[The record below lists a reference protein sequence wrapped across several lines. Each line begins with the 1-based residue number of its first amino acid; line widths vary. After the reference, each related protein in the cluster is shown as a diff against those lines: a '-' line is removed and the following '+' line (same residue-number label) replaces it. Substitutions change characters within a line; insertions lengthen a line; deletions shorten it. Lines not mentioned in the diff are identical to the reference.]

1 MNALA
6 DTHDNRL
13 PAADIVHWLRA
24 RAPGQVRS
32 ENGPQAHLRLD
43 SREVAPGDVF
53 VACPGGTS
61 DGRLY
66 IEQAIQQGAAAV
78 VYEAAGYDAARAAAV
93 TAIAGSVPVLPVAEL
108 RGQLGRMADIWY
120 GEPSAALTVIAVT
133 GTNGKTSTVQWLARA
148 LSHSGR
154 PCGALGTLGAT
165 LPDGQALP
173 GQLTTPDVLAVH
185 RQLATMRDHGAS
197 CVAMEASSIGI
208 EQGRLDGVR
217 IGVAAF
223 TNLTRDH
230 LDYHGSMD
238 AYEAAKSRLFDWP
251 GLVRAVINAGDAAGQ
266 RLLARLPAGLALAY
280 SLEGQAAED
289 AHTRVETRAEIRATG
304 LSATA
309 HGQIFTLATA
319 QGEAQIMTGLLG
331 RHNVENLLLV
341 AGVLTALGGSL
352 ADVARELAAATPVPG
367 RMEVVAAPQA
377 LAAPGPLVVV
387 DYSHTPDAL
396 ARALAALR
404 PVAQARGGRLL
415 CLFGCGGD
423 RDPGKR
429 PLMGGIAAAD
439 ADGVYVTSDNPRSEA
454 PDAIIDQ
461 ILAGMPAARAVTV
474 QADRARAIMQAVWSA
489 AVEDVL
495 LLAGKGHESYQ
506 EIAGQRLPF
515 DDRAWGALALSLPQ
529 AVGVSTD
536 TRTLSEGQVFVALSG
551 ENFDGHDYLA
561 QAHQAGARA
570 AVVAHAVDGA
580 PLDQWVVGD
589 TRAALCRIGAA
600 WRARFDLPVIGVT
613 GSNGKTTTK
622 EMIAAILAQWLGADQ
637 RLATAGN
644 YNNDIGVPLT
654 LLRLRPQH
662 RAAVIELG
670 MNHPGEIA
678 ALTAMAAPT
687 VGLVNNAQREHQE
700 FMHSVE
706 AVARENGAVLATLP
720 ESGYA
725 VYPGDDAHTGVWDE
739 MAATPRVLRFGLQAG
754 LDVYAEAIECD
765 VLSTRCRLVT
775 PAGTA
780 ELTLPV
786 PGLHNLRNALAAVAC
801 GLAAG
806 APLDAA
812 CRALADFSAVKGRM
826 QRQQMGDGTVLVDD
840 TYNANPDSVR
850 AAIDVLAQLPA
861 PRVLVLG
868 DMGEVGANGP
878 AMHQEVGAYARE
890 RGIDALFTL
899 GTAAQA
905 SAAAF
910 GPAGTACDSV
920 EDIVTATRAMRP
932 AAVLVKGSR
941 FMRMER
947 VVKLYS
953 SEGSQVPTAQE
964 GKHAA

>member
-1 MNALA
+1 MNAVA
-6 DTHDNRL
+6 DPHAHRL
-13 PAADIVHWLRA
+13 PAADIVQWLRA
-24 RAPGQVRS
+24 RVPA
-32 ENGPQAHLRLD
+32 QADLRLD
-43 SREVAPGDVF
+43 SREVAAGDVF

-66 IEQAIQQGAAAV
+66 IEQAVQQGAKAV

-93 TAIAGSVPVLPVAEL
+93 TAIAGAVPVLPVVEL
-108 RGQLGRMADIWY
+108 RGQLGRVADLWY
-120 GEPSAALTVIAVT
+120 GEPSAALNVIAVT

-148 LSHSGR
+148 LSNSGR

-173 GQLTTPDVLAVH
+173 GHLTTPDVLAVH
-185 RQLATMRDHGAS
+185 RQLAVMRDHGAS

-208 EQGRLDGVR
+208 EQGRVDGVR
-217 IGVAAF
+217 IGIAAF

-230 LDYHGSMD
+230 LDYHGSMA

-251 GLVRAVINAGDAAGQ
+251 GLVRAVVNADDAAGQ
-266 RLLARLPAGLALAY
+266 RLLARLPAELALSY
-280 SLEGQAAED
+280 GLEQGAN
-289 AHTRVETRAEIRATG
+289 VRASG
-304 LSATA
+304 LSATTS
-309 HGQIFTLATA
+309 GQIFTLTTA
-319 QGEAQIMTGLLG
+319 QGEARIMTALLG

-367 RMEVVAAPQA
+367 RMEVVAAPQG
-377 LAAPGPLVVV
+377 LAAAGPLVVV

-439 ADGVYVTSDNPRSEA
+439 ADGVCVTSDNPRSE
-454 PDAIIDQ
+454 DADVIIDQ

-474 QADRARAIMQAVWSA
+474 QADRAHAIMQTVWA
-489 AVEDVL
+489 AAAEDVL
-495 LLAGKGHESYQ
+495 LLAGKGHETYQ

-515 DDRAWGALALSLPQ
+515 DDRAWGALALALPQ
-529 AVGVSTD
+529 ATGVSTD
-536 TRTLSEGQVFVALSG
+536 TRTLSEGQIFVALSG
-551 ENFDGHDYLA
+551 ENFDGHNYLA
-561 QAHQAGARA
+561 QAQQAGARA
-570 AVVAHAVDGA
+570 AVVAHAVADTTL
-580 PLDQWVVGD
+580 PQWVVGD
-589 TRAALCRIGAA
+589 TRAALCRIGAT
-600 WRARFDLPVIGVT
+600 WRARFDLPVVGVT

-622 EMIAAILAQWLGADQ
+622 EMIAAILAEWLGEDQ

-678 ALTAMAAPT
+678 ALAAMAAPT

-706 AVARENGAVLATLP
+706 AVARENGAVLAALP
-720 ESGYA
+720 EAGYA
-725 VYPGDDAHTGVWDE
+725 VYPGDDAHTGVWDA
-739 MAATPRVLRFGLQAG
+739 MTGTPRVLRFGLQAG
-754 LDVYAEAIECD
+754 LDVYAEAIERD

-812 CRALADFSAVKGRM
+812 CRALANFSAVKGRM
-826 QRQQMGDGTVLVDD
+826 QRQQMSDGTLLVDD

-878 AMHQEVGAYARE
+878 AMHEEVGAYARE

-899 GTAAQA
+899 GEAAQA

-910 GPAGTACDSV
+910 GPAAKACDSV
-920 EDIVTATRAMRP
+920 EDIVMATRALKP

-953 SEGSQVPTAQE
+953 SDGSQVPAAQG

>member
-1 MNALA
+1 MTAVA
-6 DTHDNRL
+6 DPHANHL
-13 PAADIVHWLRA
+13 CAADIVQWLGA
-24 RAPGQVRS
+24 RVPAG
-32 ENGPQAHLRLD
+32 AHLRLD
-43 SREVAPGDVF
+43 SREVSTGDVF

-61 DGRLY
+61 DGRIY

-78 VYEAAGYDAARAAAV
+78 VYEAQGYDAARTIAV
-93 TAIAGSVPVLPVAEL
+93 NALAGTVPVLPVAEL
-108 RGQLGRMADIWY
+108 RGQLGRVADLWY

-165 LPDGQALP
+165 LPDGHALP

-185 RQLATMRDHGAS
+185 RQLAAMRDHGAS

-251 GLVRAVINAGDAAGQ
+251 GLVRAVINADDAAGQ
-266 RLLARLPAGLALAY
+266 RLLARLQARQTGIALSYGLG
-280 SLEGQAAED
+280 GQAEQGLEPRD
-289 AHTRVETRAEIRATG
+289 VDIRAIG

-341 AGVLTALGGSL
+341 AGVLTALGSTL

-367 RMEVVAAPQA
+367 RMEVVQSPQA

-396 ARALAALR
+396 ARALDALR

-439 ADGVYVTSDNPRSEA
+439 ADGVYVTSDNPRSEDA
-454 PDAIIDQ
+454 DAIIDQ

-489 AVEDVL
+489 AAEDVL
-495 LLAGKGHESYQ
+495 LLAGKGHETYQ

-580 PLDQWVVGD
+580 PLAQWVVGD

-706 AVARENGAVLATLP
+706 AVARENGAVLTTLP
-720 ESGYA
+720 EAGYA
-725 VYPGDDAHTGVWDE
+725 VYPGDDAHTRVWDE

-754 LDVYAEAIECD
+754 LDVYAEAIESD

-780 ELTLPV
+780 ELILPV

-806 APLDAA
+806 APLEAA

-920 EDIVTATRAMRP
+920 EDIVTAMRALRP

-953 SEGSQVPTAQE
+953 SEGSQVPMAQE

>member
-1 MNALA
+1 MNAVA
-6 DTHDNRL
+6 DPHANRL
-13 PAADIVHWLRA
+13 AAAAIVQWLRA
-24 RAPGQVRS
+24 RAPAGV
-32 ENGPQAHLRLD
+32 HLRLD
-43 SREVAPGDVF
+43 SREVRSGDVF

-61 DGRLY
+61 DGRIY

-78 VYEAAGYDAARAAAV
+78 VYEAQGYDAARTAALNAL
-93 TAIAGSVPVLPVAEL
+93 AGTVPVLPVAEL
-108 RGQLGRMADIWY
+108 RGQLGRTADLWY

-133 GTNGKTSTVQWLARA
+133 GTNGKTSSVQWLARA

-185 RQLATMRDHGAS
+185 RQLAAMRDHGAS

-230 LDYHGSMD
+230 LDYHGSMA
-238 AYEAAKSRLFDWP
+238 AYETAKSRLFDWP
-251 GLVRAVINAGDAAGQ
+251 GLVRAVINADDAAGQ
-266 RLLARLPAGLALAY
+266 RLLARLPAGLALSY
-280 SLEGQAAED
+280 GLGDQARQGVD
-289 AHTRVETRAEIRATG
+289 IRATG

-309 HGQIFTLATA
+309 HGQIFTLVTA

-341 AGVLTALGGSL
+341 AGVLTALGGTL

-367 RMEVVAAPQA
+367 RMEVVQAPPA

-439 ADGVYVTSDNPRSEA
+439 ADGVYVTSDNPRSEDA
-454 PDAIIDQ
+454 DAIIDQ

-489 AVEDVL
+489 AAEDVL
-495 LLAGKGHESYQ
+495 LLAGKGHETYQ
-506 EIAGQRLPF
+506 EIAGQRLSF

-580 PLDQWVVGD
+580 PLTQWVVGD

-678 ALTAMAAPT
+678 ALTAMATPT

-720 ESGYA
+720 EAGYA
-725 VYPGDDAHTGVWDE
+725 VYPGDDAHTRVWDE

-754 LDVYAEAIECD
+754 LDVYAEAIESD

-910 GPAGTACDSV
+910 GSAGTACDSV
-920 EDIVTATRAMRP
+920 EDIVMAMRALRP

-953 SEGSQVPTAQE
+953 SEGSQVPMAQE